1 MLVAMVQLLTV
12 QLTVTLMV
20 FQILLLL
27 QYMLLSVSILV
38 LLCTVPMIHALIS
51 ITLTKLFQSVTIP
64 VSVYNV
70 IHRYKNVVKTEYGT
84 LCSGVSME
92 SIYIYLCNKEN
103 WVILTVVVF
112 SIDSSMLVTSFYY

>member
-1 MLVAMVQLLTV
+1 MAQLLTV

-20 FQILLLL
+20 FQMLLLL
-27 QYMLLSVSILV
+27 QCMLLSVSILV

-51 ITLTKLFQSVTIP
+51 ITLTKLLQSVTIL

-112 SIDSSMLVTSFYY
+112 SIDNSMLVTSFYY